1 LSDDKKI
8 SNLTKRVLVGAIGI
22 PLLLFI
28 FFEGG
33 YFFFAFSLIVE
44 IFCLFEFYNIFKNK
58 GVFPLKSVSIFL
70 YTGLLMISFIS
81 PGHPEYVMLL
91 FILSTLLIFTF
102 EVFRKEKRSPLN
114 PVISAAGF
122 LYISL
127 PFLLLNFFYIN
138 AEKLTQNFNYV
149 IYIFVL
155 IWVCDTFA
163 YFGGRL
169 FGKHPLSPIS
179 PKKTIEGSITGF
191 IFTVAAAL
199 IFHLIL
205 TDKLSMAD
213 ALITGSIIGTF
224 GQIGDLFESMLKRYC
239 NVKDSSN
246 IIPGHGGVLDRFDS
260 LIFVTPLIYIYFF
273 H

>member
-1 LSDDKKI
+1 MSDDKRT
-8 SNLTKRVLVGAIGI
+8 SNLTKRVLVGVIGI

-28 FFEGG
+28 FYKGG
-33 YFFFAFSLIVE
+33 YFFFAFSLVVE
-44 IFCLFEFYNIFKNK
+44 ILCLFEFYNIFKNK
-58 GVFPLKSVSIFL
+58 GIYPLKSVSIFL
-70 YTGLLMISFIS
+70 YTGLLTISFVA

-102 EVFRKEKRSPLN
+102 EIFRTEKRSPLN

-122 LYISL
+122 LYITL
-127 PFLLLNFFYIN
+127 PLLILNLFYVSG
-138 AEKLTQNFNYV
+138 EKLPQNFNYV

-169 FGKHPLSPIS
+169 FGKHKLSTIS
-179 PKKTIEGSITGF
+179 PKKTIEGSISGF
-191 IFTVAAAL
+191 IFTIAAAL

-205 TDKLSMAD
+205 PDKLNTAD

-239 NVKDSSN
+239 DVKDSSN

-260 LIFVTPLIYIYFF
+260 LIFVAPLIYIYFF
-273 H
+273 F